1 MRFGN
6 RRDDEGVDINL
17 TPLIDVVFLLLIF
30 FMVTTTFREEG
41 GLNLRLPEAE
51 QTRPPAQAPVTVNVD
66 AEGHYRIAGAGDAAA
81 DREALRSA
89 LAARFDGDGEQGIII
104 RADGETPHQAVIR
117 VMDVAAELGID
128 QIQIGAVDRTGE
140 R

>member
-1 MRFGN
+1 VRFGN
-6 RRDDEGVDINL
+6 RRDDDTVDINL

-41 GLNLRLPEAE
+41 GLNLSLPEAE
-51 QTRPPAQAPVTVNVD
+51 QTRPPAEAPVTVNVD
-66 AEGHYRIAGAGDAAA
+66 AEGHYQLPGSGESVRG
-81 DREALRSA
+81 REALRSA
-89 LAARFDGDGEQGIII
+89 LAARFDGRDDQGIII

-117 VMDVAAELGID
+117 VMDVAAELGIS
-128 QIQIGAVDRTGE
+128 QVQIGAVDRTGE